1 MYIIYLYT
9 LYQSLLICFKL
20 QNLKNSNV
28 NNTAAATLRQLIICL
43 FDKVNMEMEDVEK
56 G

>member
-1 MYIIYLYT
+1 LVKK
-9 LYQSLLICFKL
+9 SLLICFKL

-28 NNTAAATLRQLIICL
+28 NNTAAATLRQLVICL
-43 FDKVNMEMEDVEK
+43 FDKVIMEMDAAAE